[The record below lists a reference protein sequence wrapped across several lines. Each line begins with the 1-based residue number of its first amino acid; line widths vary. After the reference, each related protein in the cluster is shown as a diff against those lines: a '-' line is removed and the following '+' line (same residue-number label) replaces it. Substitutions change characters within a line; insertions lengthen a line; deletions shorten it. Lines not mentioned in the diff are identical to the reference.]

1 MIDLRTDGVT
11 RPTPEMRQALATAPV
26 GDDVLGDDQLVNQL
40 QAMAAERL
48 GKEAG
53 LFVPSGMMGNLLGV
67 RLFARHGLTVVSEPR
82 NHLAQCAVPAN
93 CGGTVALVP
102 GDKFG
107 YMPLDALDLAL
118 ASDAFGRPAVLLCLE
133 NSFNAAGGTALRPA
147 YIEAAAGLARRRGI
161 PVHLDGARLFN
172 ASVALG
178 VEAAEIARPADT
190 VMFCISKGLGAPVGS
205 LLVGRRELIAEAA
218 HQRHLCGGAM
228 RQVGM
233 LAACGIIALE
243 KMVDRLAE
251 DNANARMLG
260 EGLAQIEE
268 LEIDLEVLQTNLI
281 YFDVRRAGVT
291 GAAFEAALT
300 QAGVGNFATGPT
312 QIRLVTH
319 KDVSRQDC
327 IDALAIIKRVV
338 RELKK

>member
-1 MIDLRTDGVT
+1 MIDMRSDGVT
-11 RPTPEMRQALATAPV
+11 RPTPEMRQAMATAPV
-26 GDDVLGDDQLVNQL
+26 GDDVLGDDQLVNRL

-67 RLFARHGLTVVSEPR
+67 RLYAGHGLSVVCDPR
-82 NHLAQCAVPAN
+82 QHLAQCAVPATN
-93 CGGTVALVP
+93 GANMTPVM

-107 YMPLDALDLAL
+107 YVPLDALDAAL
-118 ASDAFGRPAVLLCLE
+118 AMDAFGHKAALLCLE
-133 NSFNAAGGTALRPA
+133 DSFNQVGGTALKAA
-147 YIEAAAGLARRRGI
+147 YIEKAAGLAHARGI

-172 ASVALG
+172 AAIALG
-178 VEAAEIARPADT
+178 VDAAELAKPADT

-251 DNANARMLG
+251 DNANARMLA

-281 YFDVRRAGVT
+281 YFDVRRLGVT
-291 GAAFEAALT
+291 GAACEAALT
-300 QAGVGNFATGPT
+300 QAGLGNFAAGPT

-327 IDALAIIKRVV
+327 VEALAIV
-338 RELKK
+338 KKTVKAYRN